1 MRAIC
6 TGFALM
12 WAVGASATPI
22 ELAHQG
28 RILDTSGQPFEGD
41 HDITVSLWTAQ
52 TPAGTPVWTE
62 SHVDTQVSDGYFSIR
77 LGDSVALDSGLLTSS
92 LFLQIQ
98 VESTVLTPRE
108 QLVHVPLAAQAE
120 EAALTHHIAVE
131 GAASSASC
139 TDPGAIV
146 YDTSISAVRVCA
158 EGMWDPPPSGVASVS
173 GGLAIGTSSTC
184 DASTDGVLRWQAPG
198 GLEVCD
204 GGTGRFVAAYPQPI
218 FWQGGCSS
226 DMVGNGNW
234 YFFCTDE
241 TTHETAVTGGY
252 LTVSPTTDSNATSN
266 ATGRITVQVPGWYR
280 INVRHGTSG
289 AANAYQQIFKNGSA
303 ISYSLQQNANTGWK
317 NQTDSKV
324 TYMDAGDF
332 FNVNMLSNAGVNAND
347 DGDYTVDGVDY
358 QRRNYI
364 RVEYLGTSW

>member
-1 MRAIC
+1 MRVVLA
-6 TGFALM
+6 GFGLV
-12 WAVGASATPI
+12 WAVAASATPI

-28 RILDTSGQPFEGD
+28 RILDVSGQPFEGE

-52 TPAGTPVWTE
+52 APAGVPVWTE
-62 SHVDTQVSDGYFSIR
+62 SHVNNQVSNGYFSLR
-77 LGDSVALDSGLLTSS
+77 LGDTTPLGSELLTSS
-92 LFLQIQ
+92 LFLQVQ

-108 QLVHVPLAAQAE
+108 ELVHVPLAAQAE
-120 EAALTHHIAVE
+120 EATLTHHIAVE
-131 GAASSASC
+131 GAADQPTC

-158 EGMWDPPPSGVASVS
+158 GGVWDPPPSGDQSVP
-173 GGLAIGTSSTC
+173 GGLSIGTSTTC

-204 GGTGRFVAAYPQPI
+204 GGSTRFVAAYPQPV
-218 FWQGGCSS
+218 FWQGGCSQ
-226 DMVGNGNW
+226 DTVGNGSW

-252 LTVSPTTDSNATSN
+252 LTVSPTADNNATSS
-266 ATGRITVQVPGWYR
+266 ATGRITVQVDGWYR

-303 ISYSLQQNANTGWK
+303 ISYSLQNGNTGWK

-324 TYMDAGDF
+324 TYMEAGDF
-332 FNVNMLSNAGVNAND
+332 FNVRMLSNSGINADD
-347 DGDYTVDGVDY
+347 DGDYTLDGIDY